1 MSALKS
7 NLPES
12 SGSMGWWRE
21 GERERQKEGKG
32 EGEKLRERER
42 EEGGVKESRTELST
56 LSWTLLH
63 LSSVFFLL

>member
-1 MSALKS
+1 MVK
-7 NLPES
+7 
-12 SGSMGWWRE
+12 GGGKRKTKGGQGRGRE
-21 GERERQKEGKG
+21 TE
-32 EGEKLRERER
+32 RERER

>member
-32 EGEKLRERER
+32 EGEKLRERG
-42 EEGGVKESRTELST
+42 GGVKESRTELST

>member
-1 MSALKS
+1 MKDKRRA
-7 NLPES
+7 
-12 SGSMGWWRE
+12 R
-21 GERERQKEGKG
+21 ERERN
-32 EGEKLRERER
+32 RERER